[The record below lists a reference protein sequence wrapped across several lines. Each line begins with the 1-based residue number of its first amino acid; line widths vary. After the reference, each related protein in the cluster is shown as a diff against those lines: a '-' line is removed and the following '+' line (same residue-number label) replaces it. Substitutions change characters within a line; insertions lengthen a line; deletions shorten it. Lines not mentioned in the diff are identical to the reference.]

1 MKKYVVFFFLFIYL
15 INNAR
20 SQNDPRLIDFNASR
34 NKRTEAGLKTLGG
47 WSIVNIAASGYFYY
61 HSTGSDKHF
70 HQMNVVWNGIN
81 LIIAGA
87 SLIPKQKND
96 LDLTKTLKFQSNIE
110 AIYIANAMLDIVYMA
125 GGLYL
130 TEKAKNDF
138 EHRDKFN
145 GWGNSIIMQGGF
157 LLLLDTTMFIVH
169 KRNGKKLY
177 KMMDKVTISTSGL
190 GIKLG
195 MQL

>member
-1 MKKYVVFFFLFIYL
+1 MKKYIAFIFLFIFL
-15 INNAR
+15 INNAH

-47 WSIVNIAASGYFYY
+47 WSIANIAASGYFYY
-61 HSTGSDKHF
+61 YSTGSEKHF

-81 LIIAGA
+81 IIIAGA
-87 SLIPKQKND
+87 SLIPKQKNV
-96 LDLTKTLKFQSNIE
+96 LDLTKTLQFQSNIE
-110 AIYIANAMLDIVYMA
+110 SIYIANAMLDLVYMA

-145 GWGNSIIMQGGF
+145 GWGNSIIMQVAF

-177 KMMDKVTISTSGL
+177 KLMDKVTISTSGL

>member
-1 MKKYVVFFFLFIYL
+1 MKKYTVFIFIFVFSV
-15 INNAR
+15 INVH
-20 SQNDPRLIDFNASR
+20 SQNDPRLIDFNSSR
-34 NKRTEAGLKTLGG
+34 NKRTEVGLKTLGA
-47 WSIVNIAASGYFYY
+47 WSIANIGASGYLYY
-61 HSTGSDKHF
+61 NSSGSDKYF
-70 HQMNVVWNGIN
+70 HQMNVFWNGIN

-87 SLIPKQKND
+87 SLIPEQKND

-110 AIYIANAMLDIVYMA
+110 AIYIANAMLDLVYMA

-130 TEKAKNDF
+130 TEKAKNDL
-138 EHRDKFN
+138 EHSAKFN

-169 KRNGKKLY
+169 KRNGKNLY
-177 KMMDKVTISTSGL
+177 KLMDKVTISTSGL